1 MYDTVMKSSDRKRGR
16 TKPITV
22 RVAVDELRFL
32 MRRRKSPTQSD
43 LINTLLAEEVERT
56 RSHALLLDSTGTV
69 AAADF
74 DDRLL

>member
-1 MYDTVMKSSDRKRGR
+1 MYDMTMKSSDKRRRR

-56 RSHALLLDSTGTV
+56 RSHAVLMDSTGTV
-69 AAADF
+69 VAADF